1 MKIDHLVLG
10 AYETNCYILRSD
22 DTSGDCVVIDTGLRA
37 EKIVEF
43 LRENKLNPA
52 AVILT
57 HGHIDHIRGL
67 ALLRAEYPQMKVYIH
82 ETDSVML
89 AEPKKNL
96 SGELGPGFTTEAAD
110 FLVNDGDLIE
120 LAQIKLRVIHTPGHT
135 PGGICLYSAEEKKV
149 FTGDTLFAGSVGR
162 TDFYGGDGE
171 QLIHGIKE
179 KLLILADD
187 TICYPGHGES
197 TTIAE
202 EKLHNPFLQ

>member
-10 AYETNCYILRSD
+10 AYETNCYILRSG
-22 DTSGDCVVIDTGLRA
+22 DTSRDCLVIDTGLRA

-67 ALLRAEYPQMKVYIH
+67 ALLRAEYPQTKVYIH
-82 ETDSVML
+82 KLDAAML
-89 AEPKKNL
+89 SEPKKNL
-96 SGELGPGFTTEAAD
+96 SSELGAGFTTEAAD
-110 FLVNDGDLIE
+110 FTIDEGDVVE
-120 LAQIKLRVIHTPGHT
+120 QAEIKLSVLHTPGHT
-135 PGGICLYSAEEKKV
+135 PGGICLYSAEEKIV
-149 FTGDTLFAGSVGR
+149 FTGDTLFACGVGR

-171 QLIHGIKE
+171 QLISSIKS
-179 KLLILADD
+179 KLLIRADD